1 MTSEPWNTEFGRCCM
16 IYYLQSIVY
25 FWSLKSIL
33 EALHTALCQLELGF
47 ILSMFFLNI
56 ANMINETD
64 KKIGAMMIFFSL
76 PFPMDVNAKG
86 SLENNFCLHPTTWG
100 RKCTFWFLSYAS
112 SLASDLFPQ
121 DFQLQNKH
129 VFCANCINNLNF
141 NSFSVVPFVIVPQ
154 YKNIYTRRL

>member
-1 MTSEPWNTEFGRCCM
+1 M
-16 IYYLQSIVY
+16 IYYLQSIVC

-64 KKIGAMMIFFSL
+64 KKIGAMMFFSL

-86 SLENNFCLHPTTWG
+86 SLENNFCLHPTTRG
-100 RKCTFWFLSYAS
+100 RKCTFRFLSYAS

-141 NSFSVVPFVIVPQ
+141 NRFSVVPFVIVPQ

>member
-56 ANMINETD
+56 ANMINETN
-64 KKIGAMMIFFSL
+64 KKIGAMMIFFS
-76 PFPMDVNAKG
+76 PISYGCNAKG
-86 SLENNFCLHPTTWG
+86 SLENNFYPHPTTRG
-100 RKCTFWFLSYAS
+100 RKCTFRFLSYTS
-112 SLASDLFPQ
+112 SLASNLFPQ

-129 VFCANCINNLNF
+129 RFCANCINNLNF

-154 YKNIYTRRL
+154 YKNICIQRL